1 MALLQ
6 DGDICLRLCE
16 DVKLV
21 RASRSNIGD
30 LQLVAVDYA
39 QIFVFWRQI
48 FDKLNDFAGV
58 PIR

>member
-1 MALLQ
+1 
-6 DGDICLRLCE
+6 
-16 DVKLV
+16 VKLV